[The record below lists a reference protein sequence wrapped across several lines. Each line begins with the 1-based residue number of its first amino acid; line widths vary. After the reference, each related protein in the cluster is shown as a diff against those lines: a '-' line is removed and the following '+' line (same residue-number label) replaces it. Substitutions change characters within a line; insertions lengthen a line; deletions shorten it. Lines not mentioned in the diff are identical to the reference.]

1 MVKDKR
7 LPKPALRNGRSPLWD
22 EDELDA
28 HDKAA
33 RKAETEK
40 VAREPARHEAETE
53 KAAVP

>member
-1 MVKDKR
+1 MST
-7 LPKPALRNGRSPLWD
+7 NPLQTTPRPVSG
-22 EDELDA
+22 
-28 HDKAA
+28 DKAA